1 MENIKLIKKNT
12 GEVIPLKSVQPF
24 RGLTKADYFSEL
36 NGEETINMTVVT
48 SEFLKIEI
56 GDYCIVNGRK
66 WTINTPID
74 DETKKS
80 RHNFEYS
87 FTLDAESYKLKNVLF
102 FDEDVNGNSTSTRFV
117 AVGDLAFWIQL
128 IVNNV
133 NRVYPNFFTE
143 QVVLDDTDEKQLTF
157 SSVNCLEALQTIC
170 KEFDVDFNV
179 VEINDTDRRLEAK
192 TIGKSIPYKFE
203 YGWQKGLY
211 SLSRKAVDNSN
222 VVTRLYVFGSTK
234 NIPSNYRNYSDR
246 LRLPSGADYIED
258 PDIVYRFGIIEDELS
273 LDEIFPTR
281 TASLTAV
288 SSTSLFEFSDSTM
301 DFDLNSYLASGV
313 TAKINFKSGN
323 LSGYTFDIVNYNNS
337 TKTFRIKQF
346 KDSAGQLY
354 PNENIAFKFQAGDKY
369 TLVDILPPVSYITEA
384 ENRLLA
390 EGSKQYNKIKRPKIK
405 YVLTLDDSVVKKF
418 VELFGVGKRLFEKGD
433 RIPIVDKDFGVDQE
447 VRILSV
453 TNDLMKPYSYSLEL
467 AEFVFETRLEQVVS
481 ATKTV
486 RQIVKTNT
494 QLVNPA
500 EQKQNWQTSVS
511 DIVDISPFEKLENG
525 LFTDKSSFIDF
536 NKDGAR
542 LVFSPDNNNAS
553 LDGEEPIPTIGL
565 IYAENHRELT
575 STDPNDTL
583 NALNLTGY
591 FSSKNATLQNIAIIA
606 RAHPHTRQD
615 ISKLPDLGI
624 LADVGDQYFNNS
636 ITRGRVT
643 IEYEMETNYEGFSGG
658 YCDYLIVTPIVNNS
672 RLGISRSIKKVG
684 GDLHIYNRSDYTLII
699 KDSILGV
706 DEYEMK
712 PYEVIRLFMPE
723 SDSTNPDVRYIGM
736 TVGTATDGIDL
747 LPFEHFEFGF
757 KSSSKAMIDIK
768 DEENTLLISSD
779 ASNNLGDE
787 AEAMIVAKSKKV
799 ESSNRGAYFEA
810 TGGTQENVA
819 LRLKATPPSTTSTT
833 PDYIGG
839 KKGIAL
845 GILEGAS
852 IFDEFSTLGKLG
864 KIIDLPNSVNTI
876 TLGFEDYIELNPT
889 DNGKQVVLQAGSKK
903 SGGCIMFYNRSLF
916 PVEARYG
923 ANFYF
928 QLYPKSYFELM
939 VDSDGV
945 ARISRFFGNSA
956 KLPQKYA
963 FLGGLTELDILG
975 SEFLEIAS
983 SSSNS
988 SSPTRIKILTDGQG
1002 LGKELF
1008 IYNASPNSVI
1018 IENTITGNSSF
1029 TLISGAYLKIKKV
1042 STGWISI

>member
-12 GEVIPLKSVQPF
+12 GEVIPLRSEKPF

-36 NGEETINMTVVT
+36 NGEETINITIVT

-66 WTINTPID
+66 WTINTPVD

-143 QVVLDDTDEKQLTF
+143 QVVLADTDEKQLTF

-192 TIGKSIPYKFE
+192 TIGKLIPYKFE

-211 SLSRKAVDNSN
+211 NLSRKAVDNSN

-234 NIPSNYRNYSDR
+234 NIPSSYRNYSDR

-258 PDIVYRFGIIEDELS
+258 PEIVYRFGIIEDELS

-301 DFDLNSYLASGV
+301 DFDLNSYLAPGV

-354 PNENIAFKFQAGDKY
+354 PNENIAFKFQTGDKY

-418 VELFGVGKRLFEKGD
+418 VEQFGVGKRLFEKGD

-447 VRILSV
+447 IRILSV
-453 TNDLMKPYSYSLEL
+453 TNDLMKPFSYSLEL

-511 DIVDISPFEKLENG
+511 DIVDWSPFEKLEKG
-525 LFTDKSSFIDF
+525 LSANTPAFLSFNSEGVRLIF
-536 NKDGAR
+536 SGDGINDT
-542 LVFSPDNNNAS
+542 VDTETPN
-553 LDGEEPIPTIGL
+553 PTIGL
-565 IYAENHRELT
+565 VWAENHKVKT
-575 STDPNDTL
+575 TIDPMDID
-583 NALNLTGY
+583 ALNLGAL
-591 FSSKNATLQNIAIIA
+591 FSANNATLQNIAIVA
-606 RAHPHTRQD
+606 RAFPKSRPD
-615 ISKLPDLGI
+615 LSLLPDLNFLGEI
-624 LADVGDQYFNNS
+624 GTTYMNEV
-636 ITRGRVT
+636 IIRGRYTVRWE
-643 IEYEMETNYEGFSGG
+643 IQSNYESYANG
-658 YCDYLIVTPIVNNS
+658 YTEYLIATPTLPDTRIQ
-672 RLGISRSIKKVG
+672 ISRSIKRVG
-684 GDLHIYNRSDYTLII
+684 GSLIVLNKSTYPLII
-699 KDSILGV
+699 EDSIQGNYDFLLEPNEIV
-706 DEYEMK
+706 
-712 PYEVIRLFMPE
+712 RLFLPE
-723 SDSTNPDVRYIGM
+723 NYSGDNTVKYIAEMIGSGGG
-736 TVGTATDGIDL
+736 TVDL
-747 LPFEHFEFGF
+747 TPFEHFEFGL
-757 KSSSKAMIDIK
+757 KAQSKAMIDIT
-768 DEENTLLISSD
+768 DEENTLLLSSD
-779 ASNNLGDE
+779 SSNSLGDE
-787 AEAMIVAKSKKV
+787 SEAMVVAKSKKSK
-799 ESSNRGAYFEA
+799 SSNRGGYFEA
-810 TGGTQENVA
+810 SGGTQENRA
-819 LRLKATPPSTTSTT
+819 LTLKATVPSSASTT

-839 KKGIAL
+839 KKGLAL
-845 GILEGAS
+845 DILEGAT
-852 IFDEFSTLGKLG
+852 ILDEFSALGKLG
-864 KIIDLPNSVNTI
+864 KIIDLPNSTNTI
-876 TLGFEDYIELNPT
+876 TIGFEDYIELNPT
-889 DNGKQVVLQAGSKK
+889 GTGKMVLIQAGGKK
-903 SGGCIMFYNRSLF
+903 SGGSIVFHNRSAFSLE
-916 PVEARYG
+916 VRYQT
-923 ANFYF
+923 NFYF
-928 QLYPKSYFELM
+928 QLEPKSYVELM

-945 ARISRFFGNSA
+945 ARLSRFFGNSA

-963 FLGGLTELDILG
+963 FLGGLTELDIIG

-988 SSPTRIKILTDGQG
+988 SSPTRIKILTNGQG

-1008 IYNASPNSVI
+1008 IYNASVNSVI